1 MPDVEPLLGR
11 TLVLVAHPDDEA
23 AGCGVLL
30 QRMRDPIV
38 IFATDGAPRNDY
50 FWHQFGSRQAYAETR
65 RGEARDAL
73 GIIGVRQFEFLAV
86 PNTGEQF
93 VDQEL
98 YLAIPDALRALESVL
113 DRHRPEALLTL
124 AYEGG
129 HPDHDTCNFLASLI
143 ARRRRLLVFEMA
155 LYHRSADGLSVHL
168 EFHSP
173 SDSEITVEPTPEEL
187 ERKHRMLAAY
197 ESQHLSPQFFTTDV
211 ERFRPLAT
219 YDYMRPPH
227 PGKLNYEVWQWPMTG
242 SDLVRAFAP
251 HLASAHAAHSKRDM
265 M

>member
-1 MPDVEPLLGR
+1 MPDLQALLGR

-30 QRMRDPIV
+30 QRVSHPV
-38 IFATDGAPRNDY
+38 VVFATDGAPRDDY
-50 FWHQFGSRQAYAETR
+50 FWRRFGSRQAYAETR

-73 GIIGVRQFEFLAV
+73 GLIGVRQFEFLAV
-86 PNTGEQF
+86 PNTSDSF

-98 YLAIPDALRALESVL
+98 YLAVPDALRALESVL
-113 DRHRPEALLTL
+113 DHHRPEALLTL

-143 ARRRRLLVFEMA
+143 GRRRRLPVFEMA

-168 EFHSP
+168 EFRLP
-173 SDSEITVEPTPEEL
+173 SNAEITVEPTPEEL
-187 ERKHRMLAAY
+187 DRKHRMLAAY
-197 ESQHLSPQFFTTDV
+197 KSQQLSVEFFTSDV
-211 ERFRPLAT
+211 ERFRPLAA
-219 YDYMRPPH
+219 YDYGRPPH
-227 PGKLNYEVWQWPMTG
+227 PGTLNYEAWQWSMSG

-251 HLASAHAAHSKRDM
+251 HFASAHAAHSERDTV
-265 M
+265 